1 METFRAAILDTE
13 TTGAGRGDQVVE
25 IAILVHDYSLANGAA
40 LREVASYQ
48 SLNEPTVAIHP
59 TAQAIHGL
67 SMKELRGHRMRESDI
82 VQVLRGCHA
91 VVAHNMPFDRGMM
104 RSHFSWM
111 ESLPWRCSCW
121 SIPWKGLGFENG
133 KLQSL
138 LAAHRINPGSAH
150 RAMDD
155 VRGLHQLMQH
165 VHPHSGM
172 HYMWH
177 AVKAE
182 ELANVGVAGGGGP
195 AAGFD
200 PWG

>member
-25 IAILVHDYSLANGAA
+25 IAILVHEYSLETGAVV
-40 LREVASYQ
+40 REVASYQ

-67 SMKELRGHRMRESDI
+67 SMKELHGHRMEESDI
-82 VQVLRGCHA
+82 VRVLRGCHA
-91 VVAHNMPFDRGMM
+91 VVAHNVPFDRGMM
-104 RSHFSWM
+104 CNHFTWM
-111 ESLPWRCSCW
+111 ETLPWRCSCW
-121 SIPWKGLGFENG
+121 SIPWKSLGFESG

-138 LAAHRINPGSAH
+138 LTAHQIDPGSAH

-155 VRGLHQLMQH
+155 VRGLHQLMQR
-165 VHPHSGM
+165 VHPQTGM

-182 ELANVGVAGGGGP
+182 ELATVGVG
-195 AAGFD
+195 AGFD